1 MTILNTLISFSK
13 QIPNKDSRLIFSMNH
28 GYHICPKTLRRSWK
42 ADSACGLVDSVIDCD
57 LSSADVWLPTRKFA

>member
-13 QIPNKDSRLIFSMNH
+13 QIPNKDSRLIFSMNY

-42 ADSACGLVDSVIDCD
+42 ADSACGLVDSVIDCG

>member
-13 QIPNKDSRLIFSMNH
+13 QYPNKDSRLIFSMSH

-42 ADSACGLVDSVIDCD
+42 ADSACGLVDSIIDCD